1 MPEHTSGR
9 SDECA
14 VCEMSSLVTELPLRR
29 WHFFRSNEN
38 NLLHSA
44 AQVFFPIESTGLAL
58 VWSLHASSS
67 LGDVIE
73 GSHESRGHEGAVS

>member
-14 VCEMSSLVTELPLRR
+14 VREMSPLVTELPLRR

-44 AQVFFPIESTGLAL
+44 AHVFFPIESTGLAL
-58 VWSLHASSS
+58 VWSLHP
-67 LGDVIE
+67 LP
-73 GSHESRGHEGAVS
+73 R